1 MIGEGPFGAK
11 QAGAIQWGAV
21 FKSFGIP
28 RFRASAFGYFG
39 HMWEL
44 YAFWTLVPWLVASVV
59 GEASLL
65 EISLWSFAVIAIGLF
80 GAVWGGLMSSR
91 WGSGRVA
98 FVSLL
103 MSGVM
108 CLIYPMLANTF
119 WMAMLGLMVWGFFVI
134 ADSAQFSAISSKSC
148 PADMVGS
155 ALSIQNS
162 IGFFLSIGSIVLLT
176 NWVDQLDVFV
186 VWLLMPGPVLGLLAM
201 RSLIREP
208 LPRSEITG

>member
-1 MIGEGPFGAK
+1 
-11 QAGAIQWGAV
+11 
-21 FKSFGIP
+21 
-28 RFRASAFGYFG
+28 
-39 HMWEL
+39 MWEL
-44 YAFWTLVPWLVASVV
+44 YAFWTLVPWLVASVI
-59 GEASLL
+59 GEANLL

-108 CLIYPMLANTF
+108 CLIYPMLADSL
-119 WMAMLGLMVWGFFVI
+119 WAAMIGLMVWGFFVI

-162 IGFFLSIGSIVLLT
+162 VGFFLSIGSIVLLT
-176 NWVDQLDVFV
+176 TWVDQLDVFV
-186 VWLLMPGPVLGLLAM
+186 VWLLLPGPLLGLLAM

-208 LPRSEITG
+208 LPHSEITG